1 MGSTFERTARASG
14 MAARQRLA
22 TLKLGSALAALAAAS
37 LPALAIAAEEDLPG
51 DDQIVVTATRT
62 PLQIE
67 DAPATI
73 TVIDDEQIADE
84 LATDIKDLVRYEPGV
99 SVRRAPHPARQR
111 KSPAGCGCRRP
122 GSARD
127 CRRCRG

>member
-73 TVIDDEQIADE
+73 TVIDDEQIADDWLHLLLAHRAESPVESVGRVKE
-84 LATDIKDLVRYEPGV
+84 LLMKWHYMCTPLDQ
-99 SVRRAPHPARQR
+99 H
-111 KSPAGCGCRRP
+111 
-122 GSARD
+122 
-127 CRRCRG
+127 